1 MAVSEAYEKTGEL
14 ENLRDHYVHLKKK
27 RRSTSG
33 SGASISLKPE
43 DQKLVQRMNLL
54 SEHIIERNHKTKGM
68 RIYQW
73 KFIQSVQGVFLVR
86 IP

>member
-1 MAVSEAYEKTGEL
+1 MERREL

-54 SEHIIERNHKTKGM
+54 SEHIIERNHKTKGNTVQDENISVD
-68 RIYQW
+68 IYSECAGGAHNITML
-73 KFIQSVQGVFLVR
+73 K
-86 IP
+86 

>member
-1 MAVSEAYEKTGEL
+1 VAVSEAYEKTGEL

-43 DQKLVQRMNLL
+43 NLL

-68 RIYQW
+68 RIYLW